1 MGRKAY
7 KIGIIILILALM
19 GCSYHSTNFNKELSG
34 AHNDSMMRVVPTRI
48 FVQRDI
54 INNACTQ
61 AKSDEVILEELMWA
75 EQFCPELHLQ
85 FDILDFFYFNNI
97 DNVTEHELSAHYSD
111 SLNIFYYFPTM
122 NGVAGHADFPWEFPA
137 TVKIYGAEYDPK
149 LVMHELGHQLFG
161 LKHVHKDTPENCSE
175 DGCSDTEDINLLIDE
190 MNNYPNIMTYS
201 HSEYYFLTPQ
211 QIQRAKLWYK
221 IRFVY
226 KVYGPELTNPL
237 DYPNYN

>member
-7 KIGIIILILALM
+7 EIGIIILVLALM
-19 GCSYHSTNFNKELSG
+19 GCSYHSTNFNKEFG
-34 AHNDSMMRVVPTRI
+34 GTHNDSMIRVVPTRI

-61 AKSDEVILEELMWA
+61 SKSDEVILQELMWA
-75 EQFCPELHLQ
+75 EQFCPELNLQ

-97 DNVTEHELSAHYSD
+97 DNIEEHELSAHYSD

-137 TVKIYGAEYDPK
+137 TVKIYGSEYDSK
-149 LVMHELGHQLFG
+149 LVTHEIFHQLG
-161 LKHVHKDTPENCSE
+161 LHHVHQETLESCNE
-175 DGCSDTEDINLLIDE
+175 DGCSDTEEIPLTIDE

-201 HSEYYFLTPQ
+201 RSEYYFITPQ

-226 KVYGPELTNPL
+226 KVYGPELTNSL
-237 DYPNYN
+237 DYLNYN